1 MTAIAERMQ
10 KPEETNP
17 DYRYSRAEQDSN
29 RDQGRD
35 MKFAACFTF
44 GLSLALSFPLAMTT
58 AVSAHAAAEQ
68 CRFVQDKV
76 ERETCY
82 QRQEVAR
89 ADRQKTQAVR
99 EAEQSKPLEPMTSD
113 DVTLARAMRGICRGC

>member
-1 MTAIAERMQ
+1 MQ

-17 DYRYSRAEQDSN
+17 DYRYSRAEQDSDQ
-29 RDQGRD
+29 DQGRD

-44 GLSLALSFPLAMTT
+44 AFSIALSFPLAMT
-58 AVSAHAAAEQ
+58 ASVSANAAAEQ
-68 CRFVQDKV
+68 CRFVQEKG
-76 ERETCY
+76 EREACY
-82 QRQEVAR
+82 QRQEAAR
-89 ADRQKTQAVR
+89 ADRQKAQAAH

>member
-1 MTAIAERMQ
+1 
-10 KPEETNP
+10 
-17 DYRYSRAEQDSN
+17 
-29 RDQGRD
+29 
-35 MKFAACFTF
+35 MKLAACISIALAIS
-44 GLSLALSFPLAMTT
+44 GLP
-58 AVSAHAAAEQ
+58 SAQAAPEQ
-68 CRFVQDKV
+68 CRFIEARP
-76 ERETCY
+76 EREACY